1 MRLRGYSDIHLE
13 FGPFSPPSAAGAA
26 DVIVIA
32 GDLANGTRGIDWI
45 LDHFP
50 DTPVV
55 LVLGN
60 HDLYYD
66 SIPELTR
73 AIRDRCL
80 GTRIYLLENEAVSI
94 AGYRFLGC
102 TLWTDF
108 ELHGTMEASRDLAG
122 AWMPDF
128 KCIDLGSGAVRTRLT
143 PEDTQRFH
151 AESRAWLT
159 AELARGDR
167 ARTIVVSHHAPSARS
182 LSPDP
187 ARIHL
192 NPAFGSNL
200 DGMVEASGVPLWI
213 HGHTHHNVDYRLGGT
228 RVLTNQRGYPDEP
241 CPGFSSE
248 GLFPF

>member
-1 MRLRGYSDIHLE
+1 MRLRVYSDIHLE
-13 FGPFSPPSAAGAA
+13 FGPFSPPPVAA

-45 LDHFP
+45 LEQFP
-50 DTPVV
+50 DLPVV

-73 AIRDRCL
+73 AIRDRCA
-80 GTRIYLLENEAVSI
+80 GTRIHLLENEAVSI

-108 ELHGTMEASRDLAG
+108 ELHGTMKASRDLARE
-122 AWMPDF
+122 WMPDYT
-128 KCIDLGSGAVRTRLT
+128 CIELGSGALRRRLT
-143 PEDTQRFH
+143 PEDSQRFH
-151 AESRAWLT
+151 AESRAWLL
-159 AELARGDR
+159 AEVERGNR
-167 ARTIVVSHHAPSARS
+167 ARTIIVTHHASCTRS

-187 ARIHL
+187 SRSGL

-200 DGMVEASGVPLWI
+200 DALVESSGVPLWV
-213 HGHTHHNVDYRLGGT
+213 HGHTHHNVDYRLGIT
-228 RVLTNQRGYPDEP
+228 RVVTNQRGYPDEP
-241 CPGFSSE
+241 CNRFRPD
-248 GLFPF
+248 GLLQL